1 MIEAPNF
8 RNRICLVTGGTQG
21 VGEATALMMASAGAE
36 AVAICGR
43 QQEAGERVADKIRAL
58 GAKGIFVKADLAR
71 VDECFRVVD
80 TVGDQCGRLD
90 VLANVAGV
98 TDRGTIDDTSV
109 ETYERLFAVNTRAP
123 FFLIQRALPLLRKGT
138 GSTVVNVITIA
149 AHGGA
154 PFIAAYVAS
163 KSALVGL
170 TRNLAHALRHDRI
183 RVNGL
188 NMGWTATP
196 GEERTQ
202 RTAHGHGDDWQ
213 EEIGRTRPFGRLLKP
228 EEVARAI
235 CFLASSESALMT
247 GSIVD
252 FDQTVMG
259 AYD

>member
-1 MIEAPNF
+1 MIEAAHF
-8 RNRICLVTGGTQG
+8 RNKVCLVTGGTQG
-21 VGEATALMMASAGAE
+21 VGEATALMMASGGAKL
-36 AVAICGR
+36 VAICGR
-43 QQEAGERVADKIRAL
+43 QSEAGERTAQKIRELGTEAL
-58 GAKGIFVKADLAR
+58 YVQADLAA
-71 VDECFRVVD
+71 VEDCFRVAD
-80 TVGDQCGRLD
+80 TVGERLGRID
-90 VLANVAGV
+90 VLANVAGI
-98 TDRGTIDDTSV
+98 TDRGTIEDTDPA
-109 ETYERLFAVNTRAP
+109 TYERLFAVNTRAP
-123 FFLIQRALPLLRKGT
+123 FFLIQRALPYLRKGD
-138 GSTVVNVITIA
+138 GSAVVNVISIA

-170 TRNLAHALRHDRI
+170 TKNLAHALRHDRI

-196 GEERTQ
+196 GEEKTQ
-202 RTAHGHGDDWQ
+202 RVAHGLGDDWQ
-213 EEIGRTRPFGRLLKP
+213 EEIGRTRPFGRLLRP